1 MRTGQPSKRS
11 EMTLKSVSAKQEK
24 SLADFKRVRP
34 LWEHQEQA
42 LQTAYAKDYFAL
54 FFETGTGKTLT
65 ALTIARAWMHRSG
78 RTLRTLVLSPPIT
91 LQNWKSEWLAGSNF
105 SVSNVAVAHGH
116 GDKRC
121 AVFSD
126 KQNAVVITNYESLI
140 SPKVFKAIEN
150 WKPEVIIFDESH
162 RVKSHSAKRSK
173 QAFQLAQNA
182 RHRLILTG
190 TPILNSPMDIFMQWK
205 ILDLGEDFGKNF
217 FQFRGEYFYDKNSRM
232 PSHIHFP
239 KWEIREESLES
250 IKGTIS
256 KNAMFVAKNACLD
269 LPPLVKTVVKV
280 SLSPEQRKIYTDMA
294 KDLIAYVASGVSVAR
309 LALTKAMRLQQIVS
323 GFLNVED
330 SQGESKNHEIE
341 DNPRLVALSE
351 LLSDR
356 AEGSKCIVWAS
367 FRHNYGQIAS
377 VCKKLNLPYVEIH
390 GDKTQKEKDTA
401 VKEFNENNSIRVCI
415 GHPGSGGIGVNLTSS
430 NVTIFYSRSFSLE
443 HDIQAEARNYRGGS
457 EIHEKVTR
465 IDLIAEDTI
474 DEYIAAKLEG
484 KQAISDSVLY
494 DLVKIL
500 EGKNENNS

>member
-1 MRTGQPSKRS
+1 
-11 EMTLKSVSAKQEK
+11 MTLPSVSGITEK
-24 SLADFKRVRP
+24 SLTDFPRVRA

-42 LQTAYAKDYFAL
+42 LARAYPKDYFAL

-65 ALTIARAWMHRSG
+65 ALTIARSWMYRGG
-78 RTLRTLVLSPPIT
+78 RTMRTLVLSPPIT
-91 LQNWKSEWLAGSNF
+91 LQNWRNEWLAGSNF
-105 SVSNVAVAHGH
+105 SAFNVAVAHGH

-121 AVFSD
+121 NVFED
-126 KQNAVVITNYESLI
+126 KSNAVVITNYESLI
-140 SPKVFKAIEN
+140 SPKVFKAIEK
-150 WKPEVIIFDESH
+150 WKPDVIIFDESH
-162 RVKSHSAKRSK
+162 RVKSHSAKRTK

-182 RHRLILTG
+182 KHRLILTG
-190 TPILNSPMDIFMQWK
+190 TPILNSPMDIFSQWK

-217 FQFRGEYFYDKNSRM
+217 FQFRGEYFYDKNARM

-239 KWEIREESLES
+239 KWEIREDSLDI
-250 IKGTIS
+250 IKDKIAQNS
-256 KNAMFVAKNACLD
+256 MFVAKSACLD

-280 SLSPEQRKIYTDMA
+280 PLSSEQRKVYNDMA

-323 GFLNVED
+323 GFINVED
-330 SQGESKNHEIE
+330 ANGETKNHEIE
-341 DNPRLVALSE
+341 DNPRLGALTE

-367 FRHNYGQIAS
+367 FRHNYRQIAA
-377 VCKKLNLPYVEIH
+377 VCEKLNLPYVEIH

-401 VKEFNENNSIRVCI
+401 VKEFNENDSVRVCI

-465 IDLIAEDTI
+465 IDLVAEDTI

-484 KQAISDSVLY
+484 KQAISDSVLHE
-494 DLVKIL
+494 LVNLL
-500 EGKNENNS
+500 EREQ